1 MPNFRNRRSRLQ
13 PLSLYLHTQ
22 HNKDNRPETRTKT
35 KRNEQNLKLM
45 NNLKL
50 KQTMNELTANLQLT
64 QHGTTQTRCY
74 RPARWRP

>member
-1 MPNFRNRRSRLQ
+1 
-13 PLSLYLHTQ
+13 
-22 HNKDNRPETRTKT
+22 
-35 KRNEQNLKLM
+35 M

-64 QHGTTQTRCY
+64 QQRNNTHAHTTQTRCY